1 MILGSAFLI
10 ILYLIFR
17 YIIAWITYFN
27 NLDPRL
33 GDSTWRFTYDYPVV
47 GERDISDLDD
57 KDFVRLRRKKN
68 KIILLMYSI
77 VLVMFV
83 SSMILGSA
91 FLIILY
97 LIFRYI
103 IAWITYFNNLDPR
116 LGDSTWRFT
125 YDYPVVGERDISD
138 LDDKDF
144 VRLRRKKNK
153 IILFF
158 FLLNLTKSLSSKS
171 EISLSPT
178 TG

>member
-83 SSMILGSA
+83 SSMSLLSK
-91 FLIILY
+91 FL
-97 LIFRYI
+97 
-103 IAWITYFNNLDPR
+103 
-116 LGDSTWRFT
+116 
-125 YDYPVVGERDISD
+125 
-138 LDDKDF
+138 
-144 VRLRRKKNK
+144 
-153 IILFF
+153 LFF
-158 FLLNLTKSLSSKS
+158 KS
-171 EISLSPT
+171 
-178 TG
+178 

>member
-17 YIIAWITYFN
+17 YVIAWITYFN

-83 SSMILGSA
+83 SSMSLLSK
-91 FLIILY
+91 FL
-97 LIFRYI
+97 
-103 IAWITYFNNLDPR
+103 
-116 LGDSTWRFT
+116 
-125 YDYPVVGERDISD
+125 
-138 LDDKDF
+138 
-144 VRLRRKKNK
+144 
-153 IILFF
+153 LFF
-158 FLLNLTKSLSSKS
+158 TS
-171 EISLSPT
+171 
-178 TG
+178 